1 MFDKGIVAKTEL
13 VVVIVDDKAF
23 HHFVLLKE
31 AIANGHLSFIY
42 SAQTL

>member
-23 HHFVLLKE
+23 HFVLLKE